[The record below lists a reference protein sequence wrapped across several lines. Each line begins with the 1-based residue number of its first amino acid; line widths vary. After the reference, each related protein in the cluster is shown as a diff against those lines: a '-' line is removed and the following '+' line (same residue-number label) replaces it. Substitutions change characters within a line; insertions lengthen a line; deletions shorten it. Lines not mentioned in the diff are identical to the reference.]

1 MNLPNHKKS
10 QILIIGLGYVGLPLA
25 IEFSRQK
32 KSLINKEVLK
42 RNVIGFDIDKYR
54 INELK
59 CGFDQTYETDEKLLK
74 DLLKDGSLEI
84 SSSISGYE
92 NSDFFI
98 VTVPTPI
105 NDQKEPN
112 LYPLKDASIKIGNL
126 LKLRSSRNQSCT

>member
-1 MNLPNHKKS
+1 MNLPDHKKS

-42 RNVIGFDIDKYR
+42 RDVIGFDIDKYR

-59 CGFDQTYETDEKLLK
+59 NGFDQTYETDEKLLK

-84 SSSISGYE
+84 SSSIDGYE

-98 VTVPTPI
+98 VTVPTTI

-112 LYPLKDASIKIGNL
+112 L
-126 LKLRSSRNQSCT
+126 